1 MRCFCFFLR
10 ELFYALLRAAR
21 SERGTRFN
29 FETSIPSRIIASSLA
44 RNSTA
49 RAPFSTRGIL
59 ETPASRRLYHRTNPA
74 RSHTKIFSRSPRRER
89 NTNRWPLCGFSPM
102 TARTRSARRSNPQR
116 MSVASLAIQI
126 RAPCARSIACK
137 LGSPITPLPPL
148 PPTTL
153 AHVRHRILA
162 SPSGFAHS
170 AAGLRSTSPPISW
183 PGLRHLHFNESRRRV
198 FPQPFFPPVEMR
210 RAQLLLSAELRHT
223 LP

>member
-1 MRCFCFFLR
+1 
-10 ELFYALLRAAR
+10 
-21 SERGTRFN
+21 
-29 FETSIPSRIIASSLA
+29 
-44 RNSTA
+44 
-49 RAPFSTRGIL
+49 
-59 ETPASRRLYHRTNPA
+59 
-74 RSHTKIFSRSPRRER
+74 
-89 NTNRWPLCGFSPM
+89 M
-102 TARTRSARRSNPQR
+102 TARTRSAKRSNPQR

-223 LP
+223 LPAPHLFGNQSAPLRPCISVSFSLRHRATLLCDDHLPQDAVHVALTVDFGEQNPFNLSYVSGWSEGIEKRGVGEGTRWFTSVPRSSLPLV